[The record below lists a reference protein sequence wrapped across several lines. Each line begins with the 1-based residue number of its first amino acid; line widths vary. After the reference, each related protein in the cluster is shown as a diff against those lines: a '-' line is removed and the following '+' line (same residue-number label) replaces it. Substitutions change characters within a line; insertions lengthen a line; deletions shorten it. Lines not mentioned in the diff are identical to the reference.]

1 MPLPLLALAIAA
13 FAIGT
18 NEVVIAGLLPAL
30 AADLDV
36 SIPAAGLLISGYAAG
51 VAVGGPILALATS
64 RLPRRPVLLS
74 MMILFVV
81 GAGLCAVSTSYWML
95 MAARLFISCS
105 HGLFFGVA
113 LVIAGGLVPPNRHA
127 SAVSVVISGITAAGV
142 IGMPVGTAIG
152 NAFGWRMTFWG
163 IAVLGVVATVA
174 LVALVPPARSTEPR
188 RSFGVA
194 AEIAA
199 VLRADVLLSYLMI
212 ALMMTA
218 TFAPL
223 AYIVP
228 MLTTVTGIPL
238 GVVPWLL
245 FAAGVGGI
253 FGNLIGGRLGDWRP
267 AAALIVIFTLQ
278 TLFYLAGLVAVYQA
292 VGMSVVYVLWA
303 LNGFAFPAPAQARI
317 LKAARDAPN
326 LASTLISTAFNIGIA
341 VGPWLGGLALTSGW
355 GYARLPWI
363 SVIFTVLA
371 LAIAVLLAA
380 MDRRAAAGDA
390 APA

>member
-1 MPLPLLALAIAA
+1 
-13 FAIGT
+13 
-18 NEVVIAGLLPAL
+18 
-30 AADLDV
+30 
-36 SIPAAGLLISGYAAG
+36 
-51 VAVGGPILALATS
+51 
-64 RLPRRPVLLS
+64 
-74 MMILFVV
+74 
-81 GAGLCAVSTSYWML
+81 
-95 MAARLFISCS
+95 
-105 HGLFFGVA
+105 
-113 LVIAGGLVPPNRHA
+113 
-127 SAVSVVISGITAAGV
+127 
-142 IGMPVGTAIG
+142 
-152 NAFGWRMTFWG
+152 
-163 IAVLGVVATVA
+163 
-174 LVALVPPARSTEPR
+174 
-188 RSFGVA
+188 
-194 AEIAA
+194 
-199 VLRADVLLSYLMI
+199 MI

-341 VGPWLGGLALTSGW
+341 VGPWLGGLALTYGW

-371 LAIAVLLAA
+371 LGIAVLLAA

-390 APA
+390 AAA